1 MTNANPETF
10 DLFAFSSGATEPE
23 EIVTIYMDGKTAQQI
38 LDTEKRIAQASS
50 DEVEEL
56 EGEREK
62 LKDKFRASR
71 LLVHVR
77 SIPRRKR
84 DQVTNEV
91 DSEYGVFNPNDPNS
105 KREDALITR
114 FFSECIYKVVDA
126 EGREDRSIPVWENE
140 RMAQWRLLIPEKYDI
155 KLANTISKLVFK
167 SEYFEAA
174 ELSVDF

>member
-1 MTNANPETF
+1 MGIALTVANPETF

-50 DEVEEL
+50 DEVEAL
-56 EGEREK
+56 EDEMEK
-62 LKDKFRASR
+62 LKDKFGASR

-91 DSEYGVFNPNDPNS
+91 D
-105 KREDALITR
+105 RH
-114 FFSECIYKVVDA
+114 
-126 EGREDRSIPVWENE
+126 
-140 RMAQWRLLIPEKYDI
+140 
-155 KLANTISKLVFK
+155 LATG
-167 SEYFEAA
+167 A
-174 ELSVDF
+174 ELEQQGAYTGAKQGHGGVQSGEQGHQNHGTEGDKQNLQPGDTLLDQGKHGYP